1 MAKVMVAVELP
12 EGYELACKE
21 IRTPKKGE
29 QYLYNSMRDSPG
41 AVLARAEVNFVVS
54 QYVIVRPIW
63 QWPEWLMV
71 PWVVKM
77 SQDDD
82 WWGHM
87 REPHLRF
94 NAQMWVATGATGHC
108 FNLSRGFVDWTPPPC
123 DDWTQSLRENPNR
136 IKESE

>member
-1 MAKVMVAVELP
+1 
-12 EGYELACKE
+12 
-21 IRTPKKGE
+21 
-29 QYLYNSMRDSPG
+29 
-41 AVLARAEVNFVVS
+41 
-54 QYVIVRPIW
+54 
-63 QWPEWLMV
+63 MV

-123 DDWTQSLRENPNR
+123 DDWTQSLRERPSTVYEER
-136 IKESE
+136 VAVTALKAEITRVLQKVRSETVIVLIIAAYEAQIVTFTEDKERELLLSHLCVAADRRRRTFQ